1 MQKHA
6 LATERSIENDFKQY
20 VSEAPAEGAACCH
33 HMLIN

>member
-6 LATERSIENDFKQY
+6 LATELSIENDSKQC
-20 VSEAPAEGAACCH
+20 VSEAPAEGAACCR

>member
-6 LATERSIENDFKQY
+6 LATELSIGNDFQQY
-20 VSEAPAEGAACCH
+20 VSEAPAEGAACCR